1 MVAGVLA
8 AVMTLGP
15 LPWLPLG
22 PALLTIILGWV
33 RTTFLHMVI
42 VVVIVV
48 MIVVM
53 VVMVVVVLVVV
64 VLLGECRE
72 RREAKCGA
80 ECQGDKL
87 FHHGGCLQ

>member
-53 VVMVVVVLVVV
+53 VVMVVVV

-72 RREAKCGA
+72 RREAKRGA